1 MHQWEVEA
9 SFLDSTNTGLGINM
23 LPGHQ
28 PVHYACCETLK
39 WFLLQGEALKKWF
52 PYCTLQ
58 HRFCPLQTLF
68 IKIFNKCLG
77 KCGRKLHFV
86 ARHFLWKYQKCLAKC
101 GRKLHFVARPSAKV
115 RKYYFELPYK
125 MPWVNFDKFC
135 PWTNPSVSS
144 PNNEINLFIWSNMG
158 IYAHCVAF

>member
-1 MHQWEVEA
+1 MVYTWYRQPGAQNMCQRV
-9 SFLDSTNTGLGINM
+9 STADR
-23 LPGHQ
+23 HF
-28 PVHYACCETLK
+28 
-39 WFLLQGEALKKWF
+39 FLLKGGTVAGG
-52 PYCTLQ
+52 TATVAGT
-58 HRFCPLQTLF
+58 FCQALF